1 MFGTPLRGVLIAALA
16 LVAGCGGGERELPV
30 PGDHSDYLTVSPQRG
45 AAAGLP
51 QPIPPEDG
59 QWLLASKDPAAIRFS
74 GLDQITAGN
83 AGNLRLAWTFPT
95 GQIRGHEAA
104 PLVAGDTMF
113 IVTPFPNQL
122 LAIDLSTGSLKWSY
136 EPEPLPASQGVACCD
151 LVNRGA
157 AYEDGRLFFNTLDN
171 VTVAVDAGSGAEL
184 WRVRLG
190 DVARGETMTMAPL
203 AVNGIVYTGSSG
215 GEFGARGWLAALDAG
230 SGAVLWRAYSTGS
243 DAEVLI
249 GTEFRP
255 FYEHDRGADLGIK
268 TWPPQMWQTGG
279 GSVDGW
285 ISYDAALNLI
295 YHGTGSPAPRN
306 RDQRP
311 GDNKW
316 TGSIFARDATTGAA
330 RWAYQAMP
338 HDGFGWDGVNENILL
353 DLPVDGVVRQL
364 LVRPERNGFV
374 YVIDRA
380 TGEVISADPY
390 GFSSTVAGIDSKSG
404 RPELVEEKK
413 SGSAKVVRDICPA
426 SPGAKNWQPSSFSPH
441 SGLLYIP
448 HQNLCMDLETVE
460 ASYIA
465 GTPFLGTIVRMYP
478 GPGGHRGE
486 LTAWDPVRRAT
497 AWKIRE
503 RFPVWSG
510 TLATA
515 GDVVFYGTMEGWFKA
530 VHALT
535 GELLWKF
542 RTESGIVGQ
551 PVSYRG
557 PDGKQY
563 VAVLA
568 GVGGWAGA
576 IVAADLDPRDG
587 TAARGFV
594 NAMDDLPLHTKK
606 GGMLYVFALP

>member
-1 MFGTPLRGVLIAALA
+1 VLIAALVLLTA
-16 LVAGCGGGERELPV
+16 CGGGEREPSAQRDDAV
-30 PGDHSDYLTVSPQRG
+30 HLTAAAQPG

-59 QWLLASKDPAAIRFS
+59 QWLMASKDPAAVRFS
-74 GLDQITAGN
+74 GLDQITAAN

-122 LAIDLSTGSLKWSY
+122 IAIDLASGTLKWSY
-136 EPEPLPASQGVACCD
+136 EPDPLPAAQGVACCD
-151 LVNRGA
+151 VVNRGA
-157 AYEDGRLFFNTLDN
+157 AYENGTIFFNTLDSF
-171 VTVAVDAGSGAEL
+171 TVAVDAGNGAEL
-184 WRVRLG
+184 WRTRLG
-190 DVARGETMTMAPL
+190 DIARGETMTMAPL
-203 AVNGIVYTGSSG
+203 AVNGVVYTGSSG
-215 GEFGARGWLAALDAG
+215 GEFGARGWLAALDAA
-230 SGAVLWRAYSTGS
+230 SGALRWRAYSTGS
-243 DAEVLI
+243 DADVLI
-249 GTEFRP
+249 GPGFHP
-255 FYEHDRGADLGIK
+255 FYAHDQGTDLGIK

-295 YHGTGSPAPRN
+295 YHGTGSPGPRN
-306 RDQRP
+306 PDQRP

-316 TGSIFARDATTGAA
+316 TGSIFARDAATGAA

-353 DLPVDGVVRQL
+353 DLPIDGAMRQV

-374 YVIDRA
+374 YVIDRI
-380 TGEVISADPY
+380 TGEVISADS
-390 GFSSTVAGIDSKSG
+390 FSLSSAVTAIDLQSG
-404 RPELVEEKK
+404 RPEMVEEKK
-413 SGSAKVVRDICPA
+413 TGSGRTVRDICPA
-426 SPGAKNWQPSSFSPH
+426 SPGAKNWQPSSFSPRT
-441 SGLLYIP
+441 GFLYIP
-448 HQNLCMDLETVE
+448 HQNLCMDFEGME

-465 GTPFLGTIVRMYP
+465 GTPFLGADVRMYP

-486 LTAWDPVRRAT
+486 LTAWDPVTRST
-497 AWKIRE
+497 VWKIRE

-510 TLATA
+510 TVATA

-576 IVAADLDPRDG
+576 VVAAGLDPRDG
-587 TAARGFV
+587 SGARGFV
-594 NAMDDLPLHTKK
+594 NAMDDLPLHTKR